1 MPAQITVQL
10 PQIGVAPSRDDP
22 ANLDDN
28 TEEMFSKIGPLQLAI
43 DQFSGQAN
51 ALALDVNS
59 SAQAAEQAAAAAAQA
74 AQSAGAVTWVSG
86 ATYALNA
93 SVISPSDNFTYR
105 KRTPSS
111 VSNTD
116 PANDP
121 TNWKNITVVP
131 PAAGNL
137 VDSGSSGTP
146 IAWNA
151 GAIEV
156 PTLTLV
162 GNRTLAAPTNL
173 KAGPYVMHVKQDA
186 TGGRSLAFDA
196 AFVFPDDVPPDIDVR
211 PNRRTVFSFI
221 SDGVNLYG
229 SYMPGYSK

>member
-1 MPAQITVQL
+1 MPAQITVVL
-10 PQIGVAPSRDDP
+10 PQLGTSPSRDRP
-22 ANLDDN
+22 GPFDD
-28 TEEMFSKIGPLQLAI
+28 EAEDLMDKLPPLQQGI
-43 DQFSGQAN
+43 DLFSTQAN
-51 ALALDVNS
+51 ALALDVNAN
-59 SAQAAEQAAAAAAQA
+59 AQAAEQAAAAAAQA

-86 ATYALNA
+86 STYALNA

-105 KRTPSS
+105 KRTASS

-156 PTLTLV
+156 PTLTLI
-162 GNRTLAAPTNL
+162 GNRTLGAPTNL

-186 TGGRSLAFDA
+186 TGGRTLTFDA
-196 AFVFPDDVPPDIDVR
+196 AFVFPDDVQPDIDTR